1 MSETV
6 APLLSSWQA
15 RDLYVERKLALGMQ
29 RKDFA
34 RHVDNIFEP
43 PHRKELKQKLMM
55 AWFKVTGEKS
65 KTQRWR
71 LPKENSQMFDKLLTE
86 GWARDKYAKRF
97 KRLNMSNEDFVEHIN
112 DVFPLTHHDELR
124 DRLLFSW
131 NSVTVPPALAESARH
146 TSEDASGPLASPSK
160 SDSKAATLCSSVS
173 GA

>member
-97 KRLNMSNEDFVEHIN
+97 KRLNMSNEDFVGHIN
-112 DVFPLTHHDELR
+112 DVFPLPHHDELR
-124 DRLLFSW
+124 DRLLLSW
-131 NSVTVPPALAESARH
+131 NSYPADLVCIQSA
-146 TSEDASGPLASPSK
+146 TD
-160 SDSKAATLCSSVS
+160 V
-173 GA
+173 